1 MRKIGIYVQVPF
13 CQTKCT
19 YCNFHTGVVA
29 SSRFAPY
36 VEAVCR
42 EIRVH
47 RELLRAAGTD
57 WPGGLGRPPRRT
69 ASLQGNGEVAT
80 GVGERPASAR
90 GAGEAEGGPY
100 GEKTYAVDTVYIGG
114 GTPSLL
120 DPAHLRDI
128 LEAIRETFNAG
139 AEEGDHGGKKSGDE
153 PTHSKACASGGGVYG
168 EEERRGSPQG
178 ARQAPGGPYTTEFE
192 EVTLEAD
199 PETVEA
205 GKAAAWMGAGIN
217 RVSFGVQSFVDKEL
231 VAAGRMHRRAD
242 IYRAVAILREAGIR
256 NISFDLIAGL
266 PHQTKESWRQS
277 LEELAGLAPEHVS
290 VYLLEIDEGSRL
302 GKELLQG
309 GEKYSAG
316 AVPSEDEM
324 AEFYEMAQEALGAA
338 GYHHYEI
345 SNWAKPGFESRH
357 NVKYWRREPYLG
369 FGAGAHSFSGTER
382 WANAH
387 DAAGYVAAVQGGR
400 LPVEQHETLTAE
412 SALEEELFL
421 GLRQLDG
428 IDVARIER
436 DYGVGLAGRFD
447 PLASA
452 GLVKRDGSMVRLAPS
467 RLSVSNEVFVEL
479 MR

>member
-1 MRKIGIYVQVPF
+1 MKKLGIYVQVPF

-29 SSRFAPY
+29 AARFAPY
-36 VEAVCR
+36 AAAVCR
-42 EIRVH
+42 EIRGHKAFFAEAGV
-47 RELLRAAGTD
+47 RMPELMWDA
-57 WPGGLGRPPRRT
+57 
-69 ASLQGNGEVAT
+69 V
-80 GVGERPASAR
+80 
-90 GAGEAEGGPY
+90 
-100 GEKTYAVDTVYIGG
+100 VDTVYFGG

-120 DPAHLRDI
+120 NPEHLQNI
-128 LEAIRETFNAG
+128 LGVIRETF
-139 AEEGDHGGKKSGDE
+139 
-153 PTHSKACASGGGVYG
+153 ASGF
-168 EEERRGSPQG
+168 
-178 ARQAPGGPYTTEFE
+178 A

-205 GKAAAWMGAGIN
+205 EKAAAWVRAGIN
-217 RVSFGVQSFVDKEL
+217 RVSFGLQSFVDKEL
-231 VAAGRMHRRAD
+231 IAAGRMHRRAD
-242 IYRAVAILREAGIR
+242 IYRAVPILREAGIR

-266 PHQTKESWRQS
+266 PYQTKESWRQS
-277 LEELAGLAPEHVS
+277 LEELRALAPEHVS

-309 GEKYSAG
+309 GARYSAG

-324 AEFYEMAQEALGAA
+324 AEFYEMAQEVLGAS

-345 SNWAKPGFESRH
+345 SNWAKPGFESKH
-357 NVKYWRREPYLG
+357 NLKYWRREAYLG

-387 DAAGYVAAVQGGR
+387 DAASYVGAVESGR
-400 LPVEQHETLTAE
+400 LPVEQLEEVTAE
-412 SALEEELFL
+412 RALDEELFL
-421 GLRQLDG
+421 GLRELDG
-428 IDVARIER
+428 IDVGRIER
-436 DYGVGLAGRFD
+436 DYGVALAGRFD

-452 GLVKRDGSMVRLAPS
+452 GLVERDGNMVRLVPG

>member
-1 MRKIGIYVQVPF
+1 MRKLGFYVQVPF

-42 EIRVH
+42 EVRGH
-47 RELLRAAGTD
+47 RELF
-57 WPGGLGRPPRRT
+57 RT
-69 ASLQGNGEVAT
+69 A
-80 GVGERPASAR
+80 GVGC
-90 GAGEAEGGPY
+90 GAAILEKAGGQEWLCY
-100 GEKTYAVDTVYIGG
+100 GAIVDTVYIGG

-120 DPAHLRDI
+120 DPAHLQSI
-128 LEAIRETFNAG
+128 LDTIRETFNG
-139 AEEGDHGGKKSGDE
+139 NGEGGDCGGQKSFGPSPPLRIDKL
-153 PTHSKACASGGGVYG
+153 PHS
-168 EEERRGSPQG
+168 Q
-178 ARQAPGGPYTTEFE
+178 

-199 PETVEA
+199 PETIQAE
-205 GKAAAWMGAGIN
+205 KAAAWVKAGIN
-217 RVSFGVQSFVDKEL
+217 RVSFGLQSFVDKEL

-242 IYRAVAILREAGIR
+242 IYRAVPILREAGIR
-256 NISFDLIAGL
+256 NINFDLIAGL
-266 PHQTKESWRQS
+266 AHQTKESWRQS
-277 LEELAGLAPEHVS
+277 LEELAALAPEHVS

-309 GEKYSAG
+309 GGKYSAG

-357 NVKYWRREPYLG
+357 NLKYWRREPYLG

-387 DAAGYVAAVQGGR
+387 DAAAYVTAVQSGR

-436 DYGVGLAGRFD
+436 MYGVALAGRFD
-447 PLASA
+447 PLALA
-452 GLVKRDGSMVRLAPS
+452 GLVKRDGSVVRLAPEK
-467 RLSVSNEVFVEL
+467 LSVSNEVFVEL